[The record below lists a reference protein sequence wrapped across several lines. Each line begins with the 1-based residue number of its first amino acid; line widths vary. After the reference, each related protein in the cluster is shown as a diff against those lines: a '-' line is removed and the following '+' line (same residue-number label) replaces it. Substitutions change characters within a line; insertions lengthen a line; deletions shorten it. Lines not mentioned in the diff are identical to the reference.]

1 MDDFPSYKPA
11 FMNIFQPRLTPEG
24 INEARGP
31 RASTKRL
38 VFVVIRKLLL
48 LQEPWRL
55 WQQQLV
61 GGSGNWLVAK
71 AVNKNA
77 QIVVGSFAFLG
88 VFPVYIYIYP
98 VKKNLVW
105 GGWVVVACSIC
116 STWIIMDHVSSWIVM
131 DHYSTWEWK
140 TMENQTCLKT
150 YQVR

>member
-1 MDDFPSYKPA
+1 MDDYPSYKPA
-11 FMNIFQPRLTPEG
+11 FMKIFQPRLTLEG
-24 INEARGP
+24 INDARGP

-71 AVNKNA
+71 AVNNNA

-88 VFPVYIYIYP
+88 VFPVYIYIYIP
-98 VKKNLVW
+98 WKKILFGVA
-105 GGWVVVACSIC
+105 GWWLRVVFAALG
-116 STWIIMDHVSSWIVM
+116 SSWIM
-131 DHYSTWEWK
+131 YHHGSWWIIIRHENGKPWK
-140 TMENQTCLKT
+140 TKPVWKHT
-150 YQVR
+150 R